1 MVGTILLDKH
11 NHYVDNEGN
20 LPVRPEGD
28 KELLK
33 TLVSG
38 SILSGHAFKILPK
51 SISSVARGYS
61 SISYNVPI
69 TIRELSEAKL
79 LIVHRSPI
87 EIEQGKK
94 FRLDNFKQVGSG
106 NPEIWI
112 KILNND
118 D

>member
-33 TLVSG
+33 AMVRNNIVSYKAFEMLPR
-38 SILSGHAFKILPK
+38 SIALEAYGPVVI
-51 SISSVARGYS
+51 GYAVS
-61 SISYNVPI
+61 I
-69 TIRELSEAKL
+69 TIQELAEADV

-94 FRLDNFKQVGSG
+94 FRLDNFKQIGSG

-112 KILNND
+112 KISNND
-118 D
+118 